1 MTGRDYAEW
10 IGRSEERSDNG
21 TSPGNDGVAK
31 LWAANVDGR
40 LAMTAE
46 ATLAERAR

>member
-1 MTGRDYAEW
+1 MTGRNYAEW
-10 IGRSEERSDNG
+10 IGRSDNG
-21 TSPGNDGVAK
+21 TSPGKDGVAK